1 MASQKQVAAI
11 IVGILVIAFSL
22 VVVFTL
28 LPSGGPSASP
38 SQPATPE
45 QPEEVTQP
53 STPEQPEVTQ
63 PSTIRIN
70 LNLGEVELSGPYGFA
85 LEDGKINSPGPQI
98 VVKVGDVIIISITNI
113 GQLPHNFAIVAEPA
127 EGADALFNSQIG
139 SGSSPV
145 VAGETGTVTFTIG
158 QAGTYSYV
166 CQVPGHATI
175 FEMFGSFLVEE

>member
-11 IVGILVIAFSL
+11 IVGILVIAVSL

-38 SQPATPE
+38 S
-45 QPEEVTQP
+45 QP

-98 VVKVGDVIIISITNI
+98 VVKVGDVIIITATNI
-113 GQLPHNFAIVAEPA
+113 GQLPHSFAIAAEA
-127 EGADALFNSQIG
+127 KEGADPLFNSQIG

-145 VAGETGTVTFTIG
+145 VAGETGTVTFTVG
-158 QAGTYSYV
+158 QAGTYSYI

-175 FEMFGSFLVEE
+175 FEMFGTFIVEE

>member
-11 IVGILVIAFSL
+11 IVGILVIAVSL

-38 SQPATPE
+38 SQPSTPE
-45 QPEEVTQP
+45 QPEVTQP

-98 VVKVGDVIIISITNI
+98 VVKVGDVIIITATNI
-113 GQLPHNFAIVAEPA
+113 GQLPHSFAIAAEA
-127 EGADALFNSQIG
+127 KEGADPLFNSQIG

-145 VAGETGTVTFTIG
+145 VAGETGTVTFTVG
-158 QAGTYSYV
+158 QAGTYSYI

-175 FEMFGSFLVEE
+175 FEMFGTFIVEE

>member
-11 IVGILVIAFSL
+11 IVGILVIAVSL

-28 LPSGGPSASP
+28 LPSGGQSASP
-38 SQPATPE
+38 S
-45 QPEEVTQP
+45 QP
-53 STPEQPEVTQ
+53 STPEQPEDTQ

-85 LEDGKINSPGPQI
+85 LEDGQINSPGPQI

-145 VAGETGTVTFTIG
+145 VSGETGTVTFTVG